1 MKCSL
6 NKRSFLYSHQASL
19 YLQTRVPKKTYNKP
33 YRKDSFSQQERDQER
48 QEQYQSSRQRRLPLS
63 LVFVTSHLFHPS
75 ILFPPRASPLFCL
88 LSHLHLSAAVTRHL
102 SHTSDMTSLS
112 SPSLKL
118 LPSPLPLSS
127 RSLPYP
133 PAMFPAKPPLYI
145 EPYPSRIPPSYSHGL
160 SLSGTGGQHQPTT
173 YFTLS
178 HPTPRS
184 SRFPLVSV
192 RGGR

>member
-1 MKCSL
+1 MFPQQAKLPLLTSSFPL
-6 NKRSFLYSHQASL
+6 HANKSAQKNIQ
-19 YLQTRVPKKTYNKP
+19 QTIQKRFVFTAREGPRAPKKNINQADREGFLSP
-33 YRKDSFSQQERDQER
+33 WH
-48 QEQYQSSRQRRLPLS
+48 SSPLIS
-63 LVFVTSHLFHPS
+63 SIHRFFSHL
-75 ILFPPRASPLFCL
+75 ASPLFCL
-88 LSHLHLSAAVTRHL
+88 LSHLHLSAAVTRNL

-133 PAMFPAKPPLYI
+133 PAMFPAKLPLSI
-145 EPYPSRIPPSYSHGL
+145 EPYPSRIPPSYSHGF
-160 SLSGTGGQHQPTT
+160 SISGTGGQHQPTT